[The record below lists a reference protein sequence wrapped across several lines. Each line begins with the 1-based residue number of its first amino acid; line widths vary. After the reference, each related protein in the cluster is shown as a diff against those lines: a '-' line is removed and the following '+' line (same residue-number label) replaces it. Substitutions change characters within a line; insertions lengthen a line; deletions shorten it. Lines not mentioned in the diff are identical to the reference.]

1 MDPRLAAATL
11 RQPDATTCGA
21 AVLVMARSISDP
33 GYAELLATGLHPLT
47 GYRLPGAIQERF
59 AAEALAMHRR
69 TTSSVDVRGAA
80 QLPWPQK
87 YGTPPWAVARQLSG
101 STGTPWQA
109 KAISPW
115 GRSGALKEIRSAA
128 ARQAVPLFVGSRWIP
143 RHVVLVLDAGL
154 RVYEPSSGRVVTI
167 TADDFV
173 QARLSLAGW
182 SNPWFSVL
190 PARRTRA

>member
-1 MDPRLAAATL
+1 MGGQSRNVDVVRAEILGAVDEL
-11 RQPDATTCGA
+11 RRA
-21 AVLVMARSISDP
+21 AVADGDDARLS
-33 GYAELLATGLHPLT
+33 
-47 GYRLPGAIQERF
+47 
-59 AAEALAMHRR
+59 
-69 TTSSVDVRGAA
+69 
-80 QLPWPQK
+80 
-87 YGTPPWAVARQLSG
+87 VARQLSG

-128 ARQAVPLFVGSRWIP
+128 ARRAVPVYVGSRWIP

-173 QARLSLAGW
+173 KASLSLAGW

-190 PARRTRA
+190 PARRTPA